1 VTFRGFI
8 TVDGP
13 TEVTYVVTG
22 PFNPNPQPQTLLFKE
37 AGTQEIT
44 ASLNIQ
50 ETTDGRAILRVTAP
64 NSIET
69 QAPAGSFSVTCQ
81 SRFKLIFKGFKV
93 NHKTG
98 DDIFEHDG
106 AGDEVFSYVS
116 SFVVDSSGSV
126 VWQARNRAGQR
137 IGDTNRGNAI
147 QGGGASDTGGF
158 DSQNVFPDR
167 RSYAAQHAVEVA
179 SGSNDTAAI
188 PGVVFDGVIAQR
200 RNAAVVFVS
209 LWEWDDDD
217 SPLYQD
223 YVLMLANA
231 PFAQAIPQLIP
242 QVNSY
247 ESMRI
252 ILKTG
257 SELRMNRRV
266 QMGFGPIGRGV
277 PNSRPI
283 GMRTGLV
290 EDGFAFEPQAI
301 ILTFENAQHLANSR
315 TPFEVRYVDSP
326 ALEGDYTLFFE
337 VTYSR

>member
-1 VTFRGFI
+1 
-8 TVDGP
+8 
-13 TEVTYVVTG
+13 
-22 PFNPNPQPQTLLFKE
+22 
-37 AGTQEIT
+37 
-44 ASLNIQ
+44 
-50 ETTDGRAILRVTAP
+50 
-64 NSIET
+64 
-69 QAPAGSFSVTCQ
+69 
-81 SRFKLIFKGFKV
+81 
-93 NHKTG
+93 
-98 DDIFEHDG
+98 
-106 AGDEVFSYVS
+106 
-116 SFVVDSSGSV
+116 
-126 VWQARNRAGQR
+126 
-137 IGDTNRGNAI
+137 
-147 QGGGASDTGGF
+147 
-158 DSQNVFPDR
+158 
-167 RSYAAQHAVEVA
+167 
-179 SGSNDTAAI
+179 
-188 PGVVFDGVIAQR
+188 
-200 RNAAVVFVS
+200 
-209 LWEWDDDD
+209 
-217 SPLYQD
+217 
-223 YVLMLANA
+223 MLANA

-337 VTYSR
+337 ITYSR